1 MTLRLSIFNT
11 SSKLPL
17 FAAEQAGCL
26 AHHGA
31 SVQCSQTPKSD
42 TQHEGRWFLEHA
54 LINSAASSLYEI
66 GGTT

>member
-17 FAAEQAGCL
+17 FAAEQAGFL
-26 AHHGA
+26 AHYGA
-31 SVQCSQTPKSD
+31 SVQCSQTPKAD

-54 LINSAASSLYEI
+54 LINSAACSLYEI